1 MIPGQDSYRVIG
13 LMSGSS
19 LDGVDLAYCHF
30 WLEDGAWRFTIDH
43 TACIPYDAAWLQR
56 LRIAR
61 DLNGRSLWQL
71 HSSYGHLLG
80 DIIKDFVSSYG
91 LTGRVDLIAS
101 HGHTVFH
108 YPGQHFTT
116 QIGDGAAIAAITGIP
131 VVCDL
136 RATDVALGGSGAPIV
151 PIGDKLLFPGYPYLL
166 NIGGIANITIKNDAG
181 IKAFD
186 ICAANQVLNHYAQQ
200 QGHEFDVNGHMAA
213 RGRIDSALLEALN
226 GLDYYAKPAPKSL
239 DNGFTAEIV
248 LPIIEQYAISIDDKL
263 ATYTEHIA
271 MQVRAQ
277 IGLAHSADH
286 LPGQMLITGG
296 GAFNTHLVQRIEHHA
311 GIPVVVPSAQIVSY
325 KEALVMALI
334 GVLRMR
340 GEVNILHA
348 VTGAARDA
356 IGGAVYL
363 P

>member
-1 MIPGQDSYRVIG
+1 MVPERDSYRVIG

-30 WLEDGAWRFTIDH
+30 WLEAGAWRFAIEH
-43 TACIPYDAAWLQR
+43 TACIPYTAEWLQR
-56 LRIAR
+56 LRTAR
-61 DLNGRSLWQL
+61 DLDGRSLWQL
-71 HSSYGHLLG
+71 HASYGHLLG
-80 DIIKDFVSSYG
+80 SMVAEFVQSHG
-91 LTGRVDLIAS
+91 LAGKVDLISS
-101 HGHTVFH
+101 HGHTIFH
-108 YPGQHFTT
+108 YPDQHFTT
-116 QIGDGAAIAAITGIP
+116 QIGDGAAIATITGVH

-151 PIGDKLLFPGYPYLL
+151 PIGDKLLFPDYPYLL
-166 NIGGIANITIKNDAG
+166 NIGGIANITIKSDTG
-181 IKAFD
+181 ITAFD
-186 ICAANQVLNHYAQQ
+186 ICAANQILNHYAQQ

-213 RGRIDSALLEALN
+213 RGQIDSTLLEALN
-226 GLDYYAKPAPKSL
+226 GLDYYQKTPPKSL
-239 DNGFTAEIV
+239 DNGFTAERV

-271 MQVRAQ
+271 IQIQAQ
-277 IGLAHSADH
+277 IIAAKRVAHVPAQ
-286 LPGQMLITGG
+286 LLITGG
-296 GAFNTHLVQRIEHHA
+296 GAFNTHLVQRVEHHL
-311 GIPVVVPSAQIVSY
+311 GIPVIVPSAQIVSY

-334 GVLRMR
+334 GVLRLR
-340 GEVNILHA
+340 GEVNILSS